1 MNVLWLLFMVSG
13 PDPAQLWMDGSQA
26 YAEGRFADAQG
37 CFEALLDLGID
48 NEALQ
53 YNLGNVLFRQG
64 RIGLAILHYSRAQ
77 RWDPLN
83 VDLQEN
89 MALAM
94 QQRKDPPI
102 EDEQEDPFRRFK
114 ALLLLAPLAL
124 LWWGSAAFFALAGM
138 LAAYAILRGRLGRMP
153 GYGLVFSALLGLVL
167 ALWCH
172 AQHLHLTRS
181 DQAVVIE
188 SVADVHAG
196 PSRKETI
203 SFTIHEGMRCQIL
216 DVSGEW
222 YRIRLANGYN
232 GWLPK
237 SRIAA
242 I

>member
-1 MNVLWLLFMVSG
+1 MNVLLLLCLMTG
-13 PDPAQLWMDGSQA
+13 PDPAQLWTEGSQA
-26 YAEGRFADAQG
+26 YAEGRFSDARG
-37 CFEALLDLGID
+37 CFEALLELGID

-53 YNLGNVLFRQG
+53 YNLGNIWFREG
-64 RIGLAILHYSRAQ
+64 RIGLAMLHYSRAQ

-83 VDLQEN
+83 GDLQEN

-102 EDEQEDPFRRFK
+102 EEERADPFRRFK
-114 ALLLLAPLAL
+114 ALLLLLPLAL
-124 LWWGSAAFFALAGM
+124 LWWSSAFFFTLAGLSAAF
-138 LAAYAILRGRLGRMP
+138 AILRGRLGRMP
-153 GYGLVFSALLGLVL
+153 GYGLVLSALLGMGFGF
-167 ALWCH
+167 WCH
-172 AQHLHLTRS
+172 AQHIHLTRR

-188 SVADVHAG
+188 TVADVHAG

-216 DVSGEW
+216 DVSGDW